1 MGAAARAEGLLR
13 NGQAAGR
20 VSNVH
25 QTFNLVPSLITQIQ
39 DYVAGT
45 AHDPFLAVAAKPAR
59 DLSPHERR
67 FALQYL
73 FQANPVHLIGRYPRY
88 RELSEMFRSMAIRR
102 IVPSGIS
109 SSKTTPICRCFLKSH
124 GLMSSSLM
132 TRKSLPL
139 LKSGRNYSLDDQR
152 YIIVSRA

>member
-1 MGAAARAEGLLR
+1 MVKLLDEFP
-13 NGQAAGR
+13 
-20 VSNVH
+20 NVH

-59 DLSPHERR
+59 DLSPYERR

-88 RELSEMFRSMAIRR
+88 RELSELLRIAWRFTGSCRTVFPAARLHRSTGTL
-102 IVPSGIS
+102 S
-109 SSKTTPICRCFLKSH
+109 T
-124 GLMSSSLM
+124 SLV
-132 TRKSLPL
+132 R
-139 LKSGRNYSLDDQR
+139 
-152 YIIVSRA
+152 